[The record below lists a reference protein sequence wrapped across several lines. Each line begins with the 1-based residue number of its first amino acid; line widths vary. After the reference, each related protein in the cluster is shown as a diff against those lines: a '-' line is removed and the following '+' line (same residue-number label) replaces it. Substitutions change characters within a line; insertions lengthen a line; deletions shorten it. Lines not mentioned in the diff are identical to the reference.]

1 MGDKL
6 ANVLIVFM
14 MIVIFGLGGMYYA
27 KVVTGGKEVPESNSA
42 IYNNELTYNVDQ
54 IGVNISNTVQKVVT
68 EDNRTNLD
76 ISLDNTT
83 NLYTKNPAGVGKGY
97 YYSQLNEYSKV
108 MYDAIA
114 NNTDKLKNGNSKIAI
129 NYDFSKV
136 WNNGNGK
143 DEIDACYAD
152 AVNALN
158 IDRSD
163 LFYIDLSRMSLIIKT
178 TSTLF
183 STKYELYIDVD
194 ERYPNYYADGFS
206 NRSQVES
213 AISAVENAKN
223 KVKQTLTGTD
233 YDKIKTLH
241 DWIVDYMYYDSSSA
255 HKASVYGA
263 FAEKKGVCEAY
274 ARVFKYIL
282 DDTGIENILVTGKAT
297 NSSGVTEDHMWNY
310 VKLNGTWYA
319 VDATWDDPVVIG
331 GGTVSDQL
339 KHRYFL
345 VGSRELFKNHTERL
359 TISASSKIFALPKL
373 STNNY

>member
-1 MGDKL
+1 M
-6 ANVLIVFM
+6 
-14 MIVIFGLGGMYYA
+14 
-27 KVVTGGKEVPESNSA
+27 
-42 IYNNELTYNVDQ
+42 
-54 IGVNISNTVQKVVT
+54 
-68 EDNRTNLD
+68 
-76 ISLDNTT
+76 
-83 NLYTKNPAGVGKGY
+83 
-97 YYSQLNEYSKV
+97 
-108 MYDAIA
+108 
-114 NNTDKLKNGNSKIAI
+114 
-129 NYDFSKV
+129 
-136 WNNGNGK
+136 
-143 DEIDACYAD
+143 
-152 AVNALN
+152 
-158 IDRSD
+158 
-163 LFYIDLSRMSLIIKT
+163 
-178 TSTLF
+178 
-183 STKYELYIDVD
+183 
-194 ERYPNYYADGFS
+194 
-206 NRSQVES
+206 
-213 AISAVENAKN
+213 ENAKN

-331 GGTVSDQL
+331 GGTVSDQV